1 MFARLGKQMSA
12 WSMNIGKGILALIV
26 MGLILLPSGISLGN
40 TQTILLLAISGI
52 LGITFGDTLY
62 FMTLTRLGSRLTL
75 LLGSLI
81 PVTTAIIAAVF
92 LGESI
97 SLLSWIGVGLT
108 ISGVTYVLWE
118 RSDDVQMSTH
128 WKQGVG
134 IGLVF
139 VLANSLSIIFSK
151 LGVEDIPSMDA
162 TFMRQVWAM
171 AGFGFIGFLSGNM
184 LTWVKPL
191 TNPLLLKP
199 LLIAAFIGAFLGTWL
214 SIYALKYTYVTVATV
229 LNSTSPLFILPLAVW
244 VLKEHV
250 SIRAIVG
257 ACVALAGIA
266 LYFGS
271 LSL

>member
-1 MFARLGKQMSA
+1 MSA
-12 WSMNIGKGILALIV
+12 WSMNIGKGVLAFVV
-26 MGLILLPSGISLGN
+26 MGLILLPSGVSLGDN
-40 TQTILLLAISGI
+40 QTIILLAVSGI

-62 FMTLTRLGSRLTL
+62 FMTLIRLGSRLTL

-81 PVTTAIIAAVF
+81 PVTTAVIAAIF

-97 SLLSWIGVGLT
+97 SLLSWFGVMLT

-118 RSDDVQMSTH
+118 RSDDVKMSKH
-128 WKQGVG
+128 WLQGIA

-151 LGVEDIPSMDA
+151 LGVEDIPAMDA
-162 TFMRQVWAM
+162 TFMRQVWAIL
-171 AGFGFIGFLSGNM
+171 GFAFMGLVTGKM

-191 TNPLLLKP
+191 SNPKLVKP

-214 SIYALKYTYVTVATV
+214 SIFALKNTYVTVATV

-244 VLKEHV
+244 VLKERV
-250 SIRAIVG
+250 SVRAVVG
-257 ACVALAGIA
+257 ACIALAGIA